1 MNSQIEQHQEWT
13 QGQDAVEVLTTE
25 RESLIRMV
33 ALKDSEVARLKAELR
48 MMSQPAGSVVVDDE
62 RVSRKICCLSKDY
75 ST

>member
-1 MNSQIEQHQEWT
+1 M
-13 QGQDAVEVLTTE
+13 EVLTTE

-75 ST
+75 LKEG